1 MKNKNTK
8 RCSYIRKSNF
18 PQVQEALIKWI
29 KQMRDNKVSLSGP
42 VIKEKAL
49 IFARLLGIENFKA
62 SDGYIAGL
70 KKRYLIEF
78 RNEHGE
84 SFSVDQNVVE
94 KWKSKLS
101 DLIKDKQAKDI
112 YNIDETGLFWK
123 LLPTKTFAFQSES
136 RHGIKQ
142 IKDRITVVL
151 ITNADGSDRL
161 AIVIRKSKKPRC
173 FNKVKKLPI
182 EYHSQSNAW
191 INNDIFKLILQNLNR
206 KMKIEKRKVILFL
219 DNCSSHYIDMELS
232 NIKLEYFP
240 SNTTSQ
246 LQPLDLGII
255 KNFKS
260 HYRKFLVS
268 QLIARF
274 ENGDTN
280 FIKQFDLVDAMSL
293 ISSALKKIS
302 SLTIQKCFS

>member
-1 MKNKNTK
+1 M
-8 RCSYIRKSNF
+8 
-18 PQVQEALIKWI
+18 E
-29 KQMRDNKVSLSGP
+29 SL
-42 VIKEKAL
+42 
-49 IFARLLGIENFKA
+49 
-62 SDGYIAGL
+62 
-70 KKRYLIEF
+70 
-78 RNEHGE
+78 
-84 SFSVDQNVVE
+84 SVDQNVE

-136 RHGIKQ
+136 RDGIRR

-161 AIVIRKSKKPRC
+161 AIAIGKSKKQRC

-182 EYHSQSNAW
+182 EYHSQSYAW
-191 INNDIFKLILQNLNR
+191 INNDIFTLILQNLNR
-206 KMKIEKRKVILFL
+206 KMKIEKRKMILFL

-240 SNTTSQ
+240 PNTTSQ

-268 QLIARF
+268 QLTHVLKMEIQILL
-274 ENGDTN
+274 NN
-280 FIKQFDLVDAMSL
+280 L
-293 ISSALKKIS
+293 IW
-302 SLTIQKCFS
+302 